1 MANFKTTTIRQ
12 VAERAKVSI
21 ATVSRVINDSA
32 SVKASTRDRVLATID
47 ELEYSTLSKVGA
59 APKTILVSLPDL
71 VNPFNGELIQGIN
84 SAASQCGYKVIYYVL
99 QNYSSVASYGF
110 FTTNQFFDGL
120 LIIHN
125 VPDKSMLTKLTERT
139 PVVMCS
145 EHVSDNVVS
154 YVAIDD
160 YESARKAVDYLVRI
174 RKKKIALINSSLSN
188 NYAIHRERGYRA
200 SLAEAGLPINDRWI
214 VNLPDINY
222 ELTLGVISDMLKREE
237 TPDAFFCVSDVYAAA
252 VIKAARFSGFSV
264 PNDIA
269 VVGFDNIYITV
280 MTEPAI
286 TTIHQP
292 KFQLGWQ
299 SCSLLIEQIEHPSL
313 KTRQIILNTDLV
325 VREST

>member
-1 MANFKTTTIRQ
+1 MANFKITTIRQ
-12 VAERAKVSI
+12 VAERAGVSI
-21 ATVSRVINDSA
+21 ATVSRAINDSA
-32 SVKASTRDRVLATID
+32 SVKASTREKIQSAID
-47 ELEYSTLSKVGA
+47 ELEYSGLSKVGA
-59 APKTILVSLPDL
+59 SPKTILVSLPDL
-71 VNPFNGELIQGIN
+71 INPFNGELIQGIN
-84 SAASQCGYKVIYYVL
+84 AAASQCGYKVIYYVL
-99 QNYSSVASYGF
+99 QNYYSAASYGF
-110 FTTNQFFDGL
+110 FATNQFFDGL
-120 LIIHN
+120 LILHN
-125 VPDKSMLTKLTERT
+125 VPDKSMLASLVEKT

-160 YESARKAVDYLVRI
+160 YESARKAVDYLIRI
-174 RKKKIALINSSLSN
+174 RKKKIALINSSLLN

-200 SLAEAGLPINDRWI
+200 SLAEAGLPINEKWI

-222 ELTLGVISDMLKREE
+222 EFTLGIISDMLKREE

-252 VIKAARFSGFSV
+252 AIKAARLNRFSV
-264 PNDIA
+264 PDDIA
-269 VVGFDNIYITV
+269 VVGFDDINITV